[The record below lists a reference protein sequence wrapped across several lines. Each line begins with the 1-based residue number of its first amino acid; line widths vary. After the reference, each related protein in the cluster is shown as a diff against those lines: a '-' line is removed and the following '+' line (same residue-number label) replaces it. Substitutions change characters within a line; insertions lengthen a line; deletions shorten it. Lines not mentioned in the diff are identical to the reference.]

1 MPLRPS
7 LLAVLVAVVWGVN
20 FVVID
25 LGLGDV
31 PPTLFVALR
40 FLVVLVPAVF
50 LVPRPRARWRDVLLV
65 GTFMSLGQ
73 FGLLYTALALG
84 MPAGLAS
91 LVLQAQ
97 VGLTVLFAA
106 AALREVPT
114 RAQLVGVLVGA
125 AGLVVV
131 GVGRSASTPA
141 LAFVVTL
148 AAAASWAVGN
158 VVARRAGI
166 RRDLGS
172 PSRDQGSTPGDQ
184 GSTPG
189 DQGAISPDRGS
200 TSRRQGSPSRP
211 GLEGLSMT
219 VWSALVVPVPMLGLS
234 LALDGPDAVGHAL
247 THLTLAPVLS
257 TLYTAWL
264 ASLVGY
270 GTWNTLLARY
280 PASAVVPFTMLVPP
294 VGMLAAWLVL
304 DEVPNAA
311 EVVGGVVLL
320 LGVATTTGVLGRR
333 SPGTAVAPDAAA
345 SFVATDPPS
354 APGRPDATATDGPTA
369 TRARSR

>member
-1 MPLRPS
+1 MPLRSS

-40 FLVVLVPAVF
+40 FLVVLVPAIF

-65 GTFMSLGQ
+65 GAFMSLGQ

-114 RAQLVGVLVGA
+114 RSQLVGVLVGA

-158 VVARRAGI
+158 VIARRAG
-166 RRDLGS
+166 RR
-172 PSRDQGSTPGDQ
+172 RDQGSPSANQ
-184 GSTPG
+184 S
-189 DQGAISPDRGS
+189 
-200 TSRRQGSPSRP
+200 SPSRP
-211 GLEGLSMT
+211 GLDGLSMT

-234 LALDGPDAVGHAL
+234 LALDGPAAVGHAL

-270 GTWNTLLARY
+270 GIWNTLLARH

-294 VGMLAAWLVL
+294 VGMLAAWVVL
-304 DEVPNAA
+304 DEVPNAP
-311 EVVGGVVLL
+311 ELVGGVVLL
-320 LGVATTTGVLGRR
+320 LGVATTTGVLRR
-333 SPGTAVAPDAAA
+333 RPRAARPTRAEPGVVAPHTAEPGDNPGLGEVPGDRAGFGSPG
-345 SFVATDPPS
+345 
-354 APGRPDATATDGPTA
+354 A

>member
-25 LGLGDV
+25 LGLGDL

-114 RAQLVGVLVGA
+114 RAQLGGVLVGA

-158 VVARRAGI
+158 VVARRAGS
-166 RRDLGS
+166 RRDVGSPSPSPGSTPRDLGS
-172 PSRDQGSTPGDQ
+172 P
-184 GSTPG
+184 
-189 DQGAISPDRGS
+189 A
-200 TSRRQGSPSRP
+200 RR

-270 GTWNTLLARY
+270 GIWNTLLARY

-333 SPGTAVAPDAAA
+333 RSPGTVVVPDAVVAPDAAA
-345 SFVATDPPS
+345 SSVAAGPPS
-354 APGRPDATATDGPTA
+354 APRDPDATATATATDGPAA

>member
-1 MPLRPS
+1 MPLRSS
-7 LLAVLVAVVWGVN
+7 LLALLVAVVWGVN

-25 LGLGDV
+25 LGLGDM

-40 FLVVLVPAVF
+40 FLVVLVPAIF

-65 GTFMSLGQ
+65 GAFMSLGQ

-106 AALREVPT
+106 ATLREVPT
-114 RAQLVGVLVGA
+114 RSQLVGVLVGA

-158 VVARRAGI
+158 VVARRAGS
-166 RRDLGS
+166 RQAL
-172 PSRDQGSTPGDQ
+172 PSADQGST
-184 GSTPG
+184 
-189 DQGAISPDRGS
+189 
-200 TSRRQGSPSRP
+200 SRRP

-219 VWSALVVPVPMLGLS
+219 VWSALVVPLPMLGLS

-270 GTWNTLLARY
+270 GIWNTLLARH

-294 VGMLAAWLVL
+294 VGMLAAWVVL

-311 EVVGGVVLL
+311 ELLGGVVLL
-320 LGVATTTGVLGRR
+320 LGVATTTGVLRR
-333 SPGTAVAPDAAA
+333 RPRHATSARPGSAEPGVAPHPPADLG
-345 SFVATDPPS
+345 SDPVLGSPE
-354 APGRPDATATDGPTA
+354 A

>member
-1 MPLRPS
+1 MPLRSS

-25 LGLGDV
+25 LGLGDM

-40 FLVVLVPAVF
+40 FLVVLVPAIF

-114 RAQLVGVLVGA
+114 RAQLLGVLVGA

-158 VVARRAGI
+158 VVARRAG
-166 RRDLGS
+166 R
-172 PSRDQGSTPGDQ
+172 RDQGSPSADQ
-184 GSTPG
+184 GSPS
-189 DQGAISPDRGS
+189 ADRS
-200 TSRRQGSPSRP
+200 SPSRP
-211 GLEGLSMT
+211 GLDGLSMT

-270 GTWNTLLARY
+270 GIWNTLLARY

-294 VGMLAAWLVL
+294 VGMLAAWVVL

-311 EVVGGVVLL
+311 ELAGGAVLL
-320 LGVATTTGVLGRR
+320 LGVATTTGVLRR
-333 SPGTAVAPDAAA
+333 RPPRGELTPHAPDAEPGVVAPRAA
-345 SFVATDPPS
+345 ESGDDPGFGEPRDDRAGS
-354 APGRPDATATDGPTA
+354 GSPGA

>member
-1 MPLRPS
+1 MPLRSS

-25 LGLGDV
+25 LGLGNV

-40 FLVVLVPAVF
+40 FLVVLVPAIF

-114 RAQLVGVLVGA
+114 RSQLVGVLVGA

-158 VVARRAGI
+158 VVARRAG
-166 RRDLGS
+166 RRDHG
-172 PSRDQGSTPGDQ
+172 PTSRDQGSPSAHQ
-184 GSTPG
+184 
-189 DQGAISPDRGS
+189 A
-200 TSRRQGSPSRP
+200 PSRP
-211 GLEGLSMT
+211 GLDGLSMT

-270 GTWNTLLARY
+270 GIWNTLLARY

-294 VGMLAAWLVL
+294 VGMLAAWVVL

-311 EVVGGVVLL
+311 ELAGGAVLL
-320 LGVATTTGVLGRR
+320 LGVATTTGVLRR
-333 SPGTAVAPDAAA
+333 RPRAVRPTAAAPGVVAPHGAEPGDSPGFGEVPDDRAGFG
-345 SFVATDPPS
+345 S
-354 APGRPDATATDGPTA
+354 PGA